1 MSMYGVGTHR
11 RIFNTS
17 WTEVGHS
24 VFDHPEIDLTNSLDQ
39 LATKWYAARK
49 DFVPLF
55 RLNFF
60 SYRESNPFPFS

>member
-39 LATKWYAARK
+39 LATSCNYLL
-49 DFVPLF
+49 DMQ
-55 RLNFF
+55 
-60 SYRESNPFPFS
+60 RERTLYPSSG